1 MNDFKLDNR
10 DTIKSGFKTPDGY
23 FENLSERIMMN
34 IPVEEVKVIPLYRR
48 KPVWVTSAAA
58 ALVLSFSLILTK
70 HESKAPSLSSVSIS
84 EDYILNQSG
93 IEASDILA
101 NLSTD
106 DIKELNEQAV
116 ENISDEL
123 IEENI
128 DFEYLSN
135 QTN

>member
-58 ALVLSFSLILTK
+58 ALVLSFSLMLTK
-70 HESKAPSLSSVSIS
+70 QESKTPALSSVSIS

-93 IEASDILA
+93 IEATDILA

>member
-70 HESKAPSLSSVSIS
+70 HESKGPSLSSVSIS

>member
-10 DTIKSGFKTPDGY
+10 DTIKSGFKAPDGY
-23 FENLSERIMMN
+23 FENISERIMMN

-70 HESKAPSLSSVSIS
+70 HESKAPALSVVSIS